1 MCNEDL
7 ELQEVIRKLAIKMIK
22 HYRGKGP
29 DNVKVKIEGQLIT
42 VEIKGIISNL
52 SVILIEEG
60 AEETVKDYWKYLKPH
75 LENRFM
81 AEVYET
87 IGKNFDYTWKVY
99 DLEKESRSIILKINR
114 LGLI

>member
-1 MCNEDL
+1 LCNDVL
-7 ELQEVIRKLAIKMIK
+7 ELQEDVRKLAIKMIK

-29 DNVKVKIEGQLIT
+29 DNVKVKVEGQLIT

-75 LENRFM
+75 LEKKFM
-81 AEVYET
+81 GEAYET

-99 DLEKESRSIILKINR
+99 DLDKESRSIIIKINR
-114 LGLI
+114 FEV

>member
-1 MCNEDL
+1 VCNDVL
-7 ELQEVIRKLAIKMIK
+7 ELQEDVRKLAIKMIK

-29 DNVKVKIEGQLIT
+29 DNVKVKVEGQLIT

-75 LENRFM
+75 LEKKFM
-81 AEVYET
+81 GEACET

-99 DLEKESRSIILKINR
+99 DLDKESRSIIMKINR
-114 LGLI
+114 F